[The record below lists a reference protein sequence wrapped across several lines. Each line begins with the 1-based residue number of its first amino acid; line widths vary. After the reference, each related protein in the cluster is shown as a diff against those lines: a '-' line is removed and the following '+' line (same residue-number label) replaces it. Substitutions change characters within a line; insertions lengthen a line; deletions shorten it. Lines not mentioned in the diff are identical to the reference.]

1 MKKVFM
7 PLLASVLLLGACTDD
22 DSTYGVQGKNYIHLS
37 GLENSYDIVS
47 FSGDKLNIS
56 PVVESDYAADDL
68 EYTWSYYNTADGDK
82 SKYDA
87 TTGTFTYTKADT
99 ISHDKNLSW
108 PVAVTDG
115 QYTLILTVK
124 SKSTGLSEQ
133 MTTQVNASSAL
144 SLGFYVLKE
153 NAEGNTDVDL
163 YNTVSQKLTSDVIK
177 TFQGQAIPGKPRWMD
192 VNHQLAFADP
202 VTGGLSGGNLLCIT
216 TENNEVRWI
225 RALDCTTVMD
235 ATNNHYAPVAGEIPY
250 RTVRGYF
257 TAYFLTNNG
266 VYTTYTASQNSTGIF
281 GPVAGTGGSTHV
293 VGGTGNTNYYSIVY
307 WSEQTRRLEMLD
319 YNGNLKPVNQDG
331 IQLGTLNYDCLD
343 CGLSTA
349 GGDLMYF
356 VFADR
361 TDATKKYLYQI
372 TPSLAYADVTNVRT
386 IDPESHFAKASL
398 RAFNGQQATIAYALD
413 AGKVYSYNLA
423 TVGVEKELTFPGLPA
438 GETITFLSNRYFA
451 GSAAFDYLV
460 VGTQS
465 GGTYKLYFYNMV
477 GGEPS
482 GNAQFTIT
490 GSGKLKSLGYINPK
504 VGDMSKAAAM
514 PVLDE

>member
-1 MKKVFM
+1 M

-22 DSTYGVQGKNYIHLS
+22 ESTYGVQGKNYIHLS

-87 TTGTFTYTKADT
+87 TTGTLTYTKADT

-266 VYTTYTASQNSTGIF
+266 VYTTNTASQNSTGIF

>member
-1 MKKVFM
+1 M

-372 TPSLAYADVTNVRT
+372 TPSLAYADVTNVRA